1 MCQCSVFLLGITDI
15 NEVHLIVYKECTRVQ
30 MFSSV
35 RGLFMI
41 LAWTEK
47 KWEAN
52 QEIYSISLFGKW
64 LECIG
69 K

>member
-1 MCQCSVFLLGITDI
+1 MHKSADVLQRERIIYDSCLD
-15 NEVHLIVYKECTRVQ
+15 R
-30 MFSSV
+30 
-35 RGLFMI
+35 
-41 LAWTEK
+41 K
-47 KWEAN
+47 KWKAN

>member
-1 MCQCSVFLLGITDI
+1 MCQCSVFFLGITDI

-30 MFSSV
+30 MFS
-35 RGLFMI
+35 MI
-41 LAWTEK
+41 IYDSCLDRK

-52 QEIYSISLFGKW
+52 QEIYSISSFAKW